1 VYFEDV
7 KLVKA
12 IDQGK
17 VKVRKKQAYGIVDE
31 DEPTYNN
38 PIVVLNSKGVKVG
51 FRPVSELES
60 ELSSMNAVRF

>member
-1 VYFEDV
+1 V
-7 KLVKA
+7 KV

-17 VKVRKKQAYGIVDE
+17 AKVGKKQAYGIDDD

-38 PIVVLNSKGVKVG
+38 PIVLLNPKGVKVG